1 MALQIEVVTPRQ
13 VLFSAEADY
22 VTIPGVV
29 GELGILPG
37 HLPILTE
44 MKEGALKYKKDGSE
58 KEVQVKSG
66 YAEVL
71 KDKITV
77 LAIID

>member
-1 MALQIEVVTPRQ
+1 MALQLEVVTPREI
-13 VLFSAEADY
+13 LLTAEADY
-22 VTIPGVV
+22 VTIPGVI

-37 HLPILTE
+37 HLPVLTE
-44 MKEGALKYKKDGSE
+44 LKEGVLSYKKGSE
-58 KEVQVKSG
+58 TKEVNIQSG

-77 LAIID
+77 LAVV